1 MTRVDVAAPQAV
13 PTGGAAGNGS
23 RRLASNGDFGEADA
37 GFLAQL
43 ATAAAEGE
51 ASGVI
56 PRSADAGEAAIARWW
71 QRQAEGRLPPA
82 LPEDQADG
90 RIPEIA
96 GAVAD
101 DAVAEMPLPAA
112 APVDPPSDT
121 DVEPQTGDDQQSAPQ
136 AKEPAASVGVT
147 LPTAGAPPIATPV
160 APVALAPPARPAAP
174 ADPRQANVPTE
185 PLPAV
190 EDDRPPQT
198 KLPVVT
204 VVRRETHLAPVQA
217 TPVAAALP
225 ASRPVPT
232 EGGRATASRKQ
243 DQPVE
248 GPKPVS
254 VPTSPSGQRG
264 QAAEHLPT
272 QAVSDRPREG
282 APQPQRDG
290 DGENLAPATPLS
302 ARSIGHAVHQPAA
315 PTQQIA
321 DTIAA
326 SLSSADTA
334 DPQAAPATTAPRPG
348 LMQAVKVLTIQ
359 LQPADLGTVTV
370 RMRLKADTME
380 VEVAAD
386 RRATARL
393 IDGDRDTLA
402 SLLRSAGYHV
412 EGLTVR
418 AVDQPG
424 TASSPGA
431 MPGSPEPGPQL
442 QPGGGQPDARPSGG
456 RAQPDHRGD
465 TQLPN
470 RSDNDS
476 EQATGNRRGAGLYV

>member
-13 PTGGAAGNGS
+13 PTGGAAGNGN
-23 RRLASNGDFGEADA
+23 RRLASNGDFGEADS

-96 GAVAD
+96 GAVAG

-147 LPTAGAPPIATPV
+147 LPMAGAPPIAAPV
-160 APVALAPPARPAAP
+160 APVALAPPARPATP
-174 ADPRQANVPTE
+174 ADPRQANVPAE

-198 KLPVVT
+198 KPPVVTVVT

-217 TPVAAALP
+217 SPVAAALP

-248 GPKPVS
+248 GPKPVP

-264 QAAEHLPT
+264 QAEEHLP
-272 QAVSDRPREG
+272 
-282 APQPQRDG
+282 
-290 DGENLAPATPLS
+290 S
-302 ARSIGHAVHQPAA
+302 ASRVRSAA
-315 PTQQIA
+315 RGRT
-321 DTIAA
+321 
-326 SLSSADTA
+326 
-334 DPQAAPATTAPRPG
+334 TTA
-348 LMQAVKVLTIQ
+348 T
-359 LQPADLGTVTV
+359 
-370 RMRLKADTME
+370 
-380 VEVAAD
+380 
-386 RRATARL
+386 
-393 IDGDRDTLA
+393 
-402 SLLRSAGYHV
+402 
-412 EGLTVR
+412 
-418 AVDQPG
+418 
-424 TASSPGA
+424 
-431 MPGSPEPGPQL
+431 
-442 QPGGGQPDARPSGG
+442 
-456 RAQPDHRGD
+456 
-465 TQLPN
+465 
-470 RSDNDS
+470 
-476 EQATGNRRGAGLYV
+476 